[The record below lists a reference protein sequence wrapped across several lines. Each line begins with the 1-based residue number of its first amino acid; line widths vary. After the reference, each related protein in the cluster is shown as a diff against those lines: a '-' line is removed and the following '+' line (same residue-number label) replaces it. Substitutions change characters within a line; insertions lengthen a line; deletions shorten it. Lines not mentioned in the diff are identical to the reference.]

1 MKTLL
6 RSLAVAALVA
16 GAGCASTDSGRTPVV
31 TGDPEVDLMNSIAAS
46 PRKDRVLIEYRYAA
60 TAMRHANFDRAKKLL
75 DESLARIG
83 GIVANDADAR
93 KARSMFHSES
103 KKVFIGE
110 PYERVMA
117 YFYRGVL
124 YWMDGEPDNAR
135 ACFRSAQLQDADVE
149 NKTYAADYVLLDY
162 LDGLVTGKMG
172 DDGSDKLK
180 QAKANAKNS
189 NPPAYN
195 PKANVFVF
203 MEFGHG
209 PLKYATGEYG
219 QELRFSSGAPGANSA
234 VLRLG
239 TQSYNL
245 APYDDLYWQATT
257 RGGRVMD
264 HILGNKAVFKTTTDV
279 VGNVAIVGGAV
290 TALASHDRNVQAA
303 GLGIA
308 LVGVA
313 AKILSASVTPAA
325 DTRCWDNLPQFLSF
339 AALEL
344 PPGPQNL
351 TVEFRGAGATA
362 KRVDFTVPSDGK
374 DVVLFL
380 SELNN

>member
-1 MKTLL
+1 
-6 RSLAVAALVA
+6 
-16 GAGCASTDSGRTPVV
+16 
-31 TGDPEVDLMNSIAAS
+31 MNSIAAS
-46 PRKDRVLIEYRYAA
+46 PRQDRVLIEYRYAA
-60 TAMRHANFDRAKKLL
+60 TALRHARFDRAQKLL

-83 GIVANDADAR
+83 GIVATDADAR
-93 KARSMFHSES
+93 KARSLFHSES

-117 YFYRGVL
+117 YFYRGML
-124 YWMDGEPDNAR
+124 YWMEGEPDNAR

-162 LDGLVTGKMG
+162 LDGLITSRMG
-172 DDGSDKLK
+172 DDGNDRLN
-180 QAKANAKNS
+180 QAKANAKNLS
-189 NPPAYN
+189 LPPYN

-209 PLKYATGEYG
+209 PLKYATGEYA
-219 QELRFSSGAPGANSA
+219 QELRFSPGAPSANA
-234 VLRLG
+234 IVLRLG
-239 TQSYNL
+239 EQSYNL
-245 APYDDLYWQATT
+245 AAYDDLYWQATT

-279 VGNVAIVGGAV
+279 VGNVAIVGGAA
-290 TALASHDRNVQAA
+290 TALASRDRNVQAA

-308 LVGVA
+308 LAGVA

-325 DTRCWDNLPQFLSF
+325 DTRCWDNLPQYLSF
-339 AALEL
+339 AALVL
-344 PPGPQNL
+344 PPGRQSL

-362 KRVDFTVPSDGK
+362 KQVDFTVPSDGK
-374 DVVLFL
+374 DVVLFV